1 MLSKAEENYL
11 KAIYHLLEKGGDV
24 VSTNKI
30 ADVMDTS
37 ASSVTDM
44 IKKLAVKKL
53 LNYKKYH
60 GATLTKLGRNS
71 AVEIIRKHR
80 LWETFLVNKLN
91 FTWDEVH
98 DIAEQLEHIRSPI
111 LVSKLDEFLGF
122 PKFDPHGDPI
132 PNTDG
137 VFNRIKN
144 RPLNTLDMGECAS
157 ITSVNDSHPS
167 LLKYL
172 NKLNVKIG
180 SNVEV
185 TEKIEFDN
193 SLEIILDG
201 KNSIVLTEE
210 IAKTILVS

>member
-11 KAIYHLLEKGGDV
+11 KTIYHLSANSGGG
-24 VSTNKI
+24 VSTNSI
-30 ADVMDTS
+30 AELMETS

-44 IKKLAVKKL
+44 IKKLAAKKL

-60 GATLTKLGRNS
+60 GADLTKEGQAA

-91 FTWDEVH
+91 FSWDEVH
-98 DIAEQLEHIRSPI
+98 DIAEQLEHIKSPI
-111 LVSKLDEFLGF
+111 LISKLDDFLGY

-132 PNTDG
+132 PTPEG
-137 VFNRIKN
+137 KIVTVKN
-144 RPLNTLDMGECAS
+144 KPLNQLKAGECGTV
-157 ITSVNDSHPS
+157 TSVNDSHPS

-172 NKLNVKIG
+172 NKLNIKIG
-180 SNVEV
+180 SNMEIVEV
-185 TEKIEFDN
+185 IEFDN
-193 SLEIILDG
+193 SLEILLEG
-201 KNSIVLTEE
+201 KNTVILSEE